1 MEDSKW
7 QVAIAQLS
15 GTIHCNYPRWVEF
28 LCHDINVHVPHHI
41 STAIPS
47 YNLRMAYRS
56 IQENWAAYLHN
67 ECNFSW
73 ALVKDVTDKCHLYE
87 EKNCYQS
94 FSEYQQSKQ

>member
-7 QVAIAQLS
+7 QAAISQLS

-73 ALVKDVTDKCHLYE
+73 TLIKDVTDKCHLYE
-87 EKNCYQS
+87 EKDCYQS